1 MNTSKSYYS
10 GADLLLGVCVLML
23 CSSLFHLAGEGAYTG
38 IARER
43 FNLLFDLPVAVFLF
57 FHAVRLSFGE
67 KGEIAMARRKRLLL
81 YQGLILGAIGLFQC
95 FFFDSSFL
103 LLMGIILALLSLI
116 INLNSAFILLL
127 FLGAFFVSHY
137 MQFTEKL
144 WLIQGSNSSFLNSAG
159 IILSRGYYSIFPW
172 VTFTLAGVL
181 FARIKLSFMAII
193 GVPLALISWLIAYF
207 VESQLNE
214 LFSRS
219 KNPQLF
225 DETLMGPNFFLP
237 SFLLIAIPA
246 GMLLWYSSSILNSNS
261 KWNPLGLLGYM
272 KYSVLLL
279 AGIYQVIIAMFLP
292 RDMEPQQ
299 LLMMQSAFWLVVFPF
314 SYFWRKHFKLGPVEQ
329 VFKRLY

>member
-1 MNTSKSYYS
+1 MNISKSYYS
-10 GADLLLGVCVLML
+10 GADILLGLCTLAL
-23 CSSLFHLAGEGAYTG
+23 CSALFHLAEADAFIG

-43 FNLLFDLPVAVFLF
+43 FSLLFDLPVAVFLF
-57 FHAVRLSFGE
+57 LHTVRLSFGE

-103 LLMGIILALLSLI
+103 LLMGLILLFLSLI
-116 INLNSAFILLL
+116 ITLNTTFILLL

-137 MQFTEKL
+137 MQFTEKP
-144 WLIQGSNSSFLNSAG
+144 WLVQGSSSAWMNSAG

-172 VTFTLAGVL
+172 VTFALAGIL
-181 FARIKLSFMAII
+181 FGRIKLSIMTVI
-193 GVPLALISWLIAYF
+193 GIPIALVSWLIAFF
-207 VESQLNE
+207 VEGQLKK
-214 LFSRS
+214 LFTYSE
-219 KNPQLF
+219 NPQLF

-237 SFLLIAIPA
+237 SFILIAVPT
-246 GMLLWYSSSILNSNS
+246 GMLLWYSASVLNSNS

-279 AGIYQVIIAMFLP
+279 AGIYQIFIAMFLP
-292 RDMEPQQ
+292 GDMGTLQ
-299 LLMMQSAFWLVVFPF
+299 LFFMQSAFWLVVFPF